1 MVNFLSPEKEPI
13 DTFKE
18 GAPKGVA
25 PGGHDACFKSE
36 NQPTEYPEVEEVIE
50 TGIAK
55 RDPFDPAPLIDLFK
69 SYHSEIDKMANQAMG
84 LIITDDASLKLAVE
98 MTTQAKALFQ
108 QIDKQR
114 IKEKAPYKNIVDVL
128 DGETGGLKKRT
139 AQIEVH
145 LNGKIQPYL
154 QKKEAERRE
163 KERLAAVEAA
173 KVQAEL
179 DAKAESERLAAAE
192 TARQAAID
200 AGLTKREADAEA
212 IAAAAMVEAAPV
224 VVAQA
229 TEETKV
235 LTDTGSAKLDERW
248 VFDVVNF
255 KEIPDDIYESRRIEI
270 IKAMTPMVN
279 AKIKAG
285 MRNIPG
291 LKIYKEV
298 QIKTRTSKTNFK
310 F

>member
-1 MVNFLSPEKEPI
+1 MVNFLSPEPI
-13 DTFKE
+13 DVIKDGNPLQGLDDE
-18 GAPKGVA
+18 IR
-25 PGGHDACFKSE
+25 
-36 NQPTEYPEVEEVIE
+36 EYSEVEEVIE

-55 RDPFDPAPLIDLFK
+55 RDPFDPAPIIKTLAQ
-69 SYHSEIDKMANQAMG
+69 YNGEIDKMVDSAMT
-84 LIITDDASLKLAVE
+84 LIVKDDQSLELATTY
-98 MTTQAKALFQ
+98 TTQAKALAST
-108 QIDKQR
+108 
-114 IKEKAPYKNIVDVL
+114 IKKTKDE
-128 DGETGGLKKRT
+128 KKRPYLT
-139 AQIEVH
+139 VCQALDQFTKQVIDR
-145 LNGKIQPYL
+145 LDNLQAGINKKITPYL

-173 KVQAEL
+173 KIQAEM
-179 DAKAESERLAAAE
+179 DAKAEAERTAAAE
-192 TARQAAID
+192 AARQSAID

-224 VVAQA
+224 VVAQT

-235 LTDTGSAKLDERW
+235 LTETGSAKLDERW

-270 IKAMTPMVN
+270 IKAMTPIVN

>member
-1 MVNFLSPEKEPI
+1 MDFLKPEPI
-13 DTFKE
+13 DVFKE
-18 GAPKGVA
+18 
-25 PGGHDACFKSE
+25 E
-36 NQPTEYPEVEEVIE
+36 NPLQELDREIAEYSEVEEVIE

-69 SYHSEIDKMANQAMG
+69 KYHSEIDKMANQAMG

-154 QKKEAERRE
+154 QKKDAERRE

-173 KVQAEL
+173 RIQKELDDKAAAERQKASD
-179 DAKAESERLAAAE
+179 DAKAAALAE
-192 TARQAAID
+192 GMD
-200 AGLTKREADAEA
+200 EREAALLA
-212 IAAAAMVEAAPV
+212 HNAALLVEDAPV
-224 VVAQA
+224 VVAQVV
-229 TEETKV
+229 EETTVK
-235 LTDTGSAKLDERW
+235 TETGSAKLQ
-248 VFDVVNF
+248 
-255 KEIPDDIYESRRIEI
+255 ESWTFEI
-270 IKAMTPMVN
+270 IDIRGMPNEAFENRKAEV
-279 AKIKAG
+279 IKALSPWVNNQVKAG
-285 MRNIPG
+285 ARNIPG
-291 LKIYKEV
+291 VKIFKAAKV
-298 QIKTRTSKTNFK
+298 QTRVSRGAF
-310 F
+310 